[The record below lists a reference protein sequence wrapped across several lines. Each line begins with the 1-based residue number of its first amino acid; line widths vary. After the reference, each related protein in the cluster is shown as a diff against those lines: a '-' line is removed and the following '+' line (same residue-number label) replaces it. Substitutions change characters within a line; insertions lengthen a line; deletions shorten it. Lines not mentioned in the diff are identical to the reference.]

1 MFAPDRPV
9 HFTRQSPSVH
19 NGLKGLRLLCISAM
33 AWAVSGCSLLQ
44 TESFNFQAELPENF
58 TISATT
64 YYDAA
69 SGESCPGHKVIKSDQ
84 PKGTQLIELKLPLTE
99 RVKGCSRVLKS
110 VVLNIKGRWG
120 ERELDMDMDTAGLSI
135 RDEPTETTRPF
146 PASGPLVFQGQCQW
160 FFRTVGSRRFIRKIL
175 QCRALDANGVVQKSL
190 AGGSML
196 RDGLAGR
203 SVKLVLTEAKEEEPA
218 FGDSWV
224 KFPAGWKR
232 CMGKG
237 PDDFYGFCYGKT
249 TDFVPFKMPDGRDCT
264 VYPNCT
270 E

>member
-1 MFAPDRPV
+1 MKPIK
-9 HFTRQSPSVH
+9 HFTHSY
-19 NGLKGLRLLCISAM
+19 LRAIYISAM

-44 TESFNFQAELPENF
+44 TESFNFQAEVPENF

-69 SGESCPGHKVIKSDQ
+69 SGESCPGHKVIKSGQ

-99 RVKGCSRVLKS
+99 RVKGCSRVLKR
-110 VVLNIKGRWG
+110 VVLNIEGQWG
-120 ERELDMDMDTAGLSI
+120 TRELDMSLQSGALSI
-135 RDEPTETTRPF
+135 RDEPTETTRSF
-146 PASGPLVFQGQCQW
+146 PESGPLVFQGQCQW
-160 FFRTVGSRRFIRKIL
+160 SFRTMGPYRYIVKVL

-190 AGGSML
+190 MGGSML

-203 SVKLVLTEAKEEEPA
+203 TVKLVLKEAKEERPA
-218 FGDSWV
+218 VGDNWIE
-224 KFPAGWKR
+224 FPSGWKR

-237 PDDFYGFCYGKT
+237 LDDLYGFCRGNT
-249 TDFVPFKMPDGRDCT
+249 TDFKPFKMPDGRDCT

>member
-1 MFAPDRPV
+1 MRHIRDLTHSYRRA
-9 HFTRQSPSVH
+9 
-19 NGLKGLRLLCISAM
+19 LYISAM

-84 PKGTQLIELKLPLTE
+84 PKGTQMIELKLPLTE
-99 RVKGCSRVLKS
+99 KVKGCSRVLKS

-160 FFRTVGSRRFIRKIL
+160 LFRTMGPYRYIVKIL

-203 SVKLVLTEAKEEEPA
+203 TVKLVLTEAKEEEPY
-218 FGDSWV
+218 FDRYWIKTMS
-224 KFPAGWKR
+224 GWKP
-232 CMGKG
+232 CKG
-237 PDDFYGFCYGKT
+237 NWGRDIEELCVSPPQFK
-249 TDFVPFKMPDGRDCT
+249 PFKMPDGRNCT

>member
-1 MFAPDRPV
+1 MRHIRDLTHSYRRA
-9 HFTRQSPSVH
+9 
-19 NGLKGLRLLCISAM
+19 LYISAM
-33 AWAVSGCSLLQ
+33 AWLLSGCSLLQ

-69 SGESCPGHKVIKSDQ
+69 TGESCPGHKVIKSDQ

-99 RVKGCSRVLKS
+99 KVKGCSRVLKS
-110 VVLNIKGRWG
+110 VVLNIEGQWG
-120 ERELDMDMDTAGLSI
+120 KRDLDIGLQRGALSI

-146 PASGPLVFQGQCQW
+146 PASGPLVFLGQCQW
-160 FFRTVGSRRFIRKIL
+160 FFRTMGPYRYIVKVL
-175 QCRALDANGVVQKSL
+175 ECRALDANGVVQKSL

-203 SVKLVLTEAKEEEPA
+203 TVKLVLTEAKEEEPY
-218 FGDSWV
+218 FDRYWIKTMS
-224 KFPAGWKR
+224 GWKP
-232 CMGKG
+232 CKG
-237 PDDFYGFCYGKT
+237 NWGRDIEELCVSPPQFK
-249 TDFVPFKMPDGRDCT
+249 PFKMPDGRDCT

>member
-1 MFAPDRPV
+1 MRHIRDLTHSYRRA
-9 HFTRQSPSVH
+9 
-19 NGLKGLRLLCISAM
+19 LYISAM

-69 SGESCPGHKVIKSDQ
+69 SGESCPGHKVVKSDQ

-99 RVKGCSRVLKS
+99 KVKGCSRVLKS

-160 FFRTVGSRRFIRKIL
+160 LFRTMGPYRYIVKIL

-203 SVKLVLTEAKEEEPA
+203 TVKLVLTEAKEEEPY
-218 FGDSWV
+218 FDRYWIKTMS
-224 KFPAGWKR
+224 GWKP
-232 CMGKG
+232 CKG
-237 PDDFYGFCYGKT
+237 NWGRDIEELCVSPPQFK
-249 TDFVPFKMPDGRDCT
+249 PFKMPDGRDCT

>member
-1 MFAPDRPV
+1 
-9 HFTRQSPSVH
+9 
-19 NGLKGLRLLCISAM
+19 M

-99 RVKGCSRVLKS
+99 KVKGCSRVLKS

-160 FFRTVGSRRFIRKIL
+160 LFHTMGPYRYIVKIL

-203 SVKLVLTEAKEEEPA
+203 TVKLVLREILK
-218 FGDSWV
+218 
-224 KFPAGWKR
+224 
-232 CMGKG
+232 
-237 PDDFYGFCYGKT
+237 KT
-249 TDFVPFKMPDGRDCT
+249 S
-264 VYPNCT
+264 
-270 E
+270 

>member
-1 MFAPDRPV
+1 MRHIRDLTHSYRRAWY
-9 HFTRQSPSVH
+9 
-19 NGLKGLRLLCISAM
+19 ISAM

-84 PKGTQLIELKLPLTE
+84 PKGTQMIELKLPLTE
-99 RVKGCSRVLKS
+99 KVKGCSRVLKS

-146 PASGPLVFQGQCQW
+146 PASGPLVFLGQCQW
-160 FFRTVGSRRFIRKIL
+160 FFRKIVPYRYIVNFFE
-175 QCRALDANGVVQKSL
+175 CRSNDANGVVQKSL
-190 AGGSML
+190 MGGSML

-203 SVKLVLTEAKEEEPA
+203 TVKLVLTEAKEEEPY
-218 FGDSWV
+218 FDLYWI
-224 KFPAGWKR
+224 KTMNGWKP
-232 CMGKG
+232 CKG
-237 PDDFYGFCYGKT
+237 NWGRDIEELCVSPPQFK
-249 TDFVPFKMPDGRDCT
+249 PFKMPDGRNCT

>member
-99 RVKGCSRVLKS
+99 KVKGCSRVLKS
-110 VVLNIKGRWG
+110 VVLNIEGQWG
-120 ERELDMDMDTAGLSI
+120 KRELDMSLQKAALYI

-175 QCRALDANGVVQKSL
+175 QCRALDANGIVQKSL

-203 SVKLVLTEAKEEEPA
+203 TVKLVLTEAKEEEPY
-218 FGDSWV
+218 FDRYWIKTMS
-224 KFPAGWKR
+224 GWKP
-232 CMGKG
+232 CKG
-237 PDDFYGFCYGKT
+237 NWGRDIEELCVSPPQFK
-249 TDFVPFKMPDGRDCT
+249 PFKMPDGRDCT

>member
-1 MFAPDRPV
+1 MRHIRDLTHSYRRA
-9 HFTRQSPSVH
+9 
-19 NGLKGLRLLCISAM
+19 LYISAM
-33 AWAVSGCSLLQ
+33 AWLLSGCSLLQ

-69 SGESCPGHKVIKSDQ
+69 TGESCPGHKVIKSDQ

-99 RVKGCSRVLKS
+99 KVKGCSRVLKS
-110 VVLNIKGRWG
+110 VVLNIKGQWG
-120 ERELDMDMDTAGLSI
+120 KRELDMSLQKAALYI

-160 FFRTVGSRRFIRKIL
+160 LFRTVGSRRFIRKIL

-203 SVKLVLTEAKEEEPA
+203 TVKLVLTEAKEEQPY
-218 FGDSWV
+218 FGRSWLETP
-224 KFPAGWKR
+224 KGWKPCIETKETFR
-232 CMGKG
+232 CQN
-237 PDDFYGFCYGKT
+237 PPTF
-249 TDFVPFKMPDGRDCT
+249 TDFKMPDGRDCT

>member
-1 MFAPDRPV
+1 MHIQ
-9 HFTRQSPSVH
+9 HFTHQC
-19 NGLKGLRLLCISAM
+19 LRAVCISVM

-99 RVKGCSRVLKS
+99 KVKGCSRVLKS
-110 VVLNIKGRWG
+110 VVLNIEGQWG
-120 ERELDMDMDTAGLSI
+120 KRDLDMSLQKAALSI

-160 FFRTVGSRRFIRKIL
+160 LFRTVGSRRFIRKIL

-203 SVKLVLTEAKEEEPA
+203 TVKLVLTEAKEEEPY
-218 FGDSWV
+218 FDRYWI
-224 KFPAGWKR
+224 KTMNGWKP
-232 CMGKG
+232 CKG
-237 PDDFYGFCYGKT
+237 NWGRDIEELCVSPPQFKT
-249 TDFVPFKMPDGRDCT
+249 FKMPDGRDCT

>member
-1 MFAPDRPV
+1 
-9 HFTRQSPSVH
+9 
-19 NGLKGLRLLCISAM
+19 M

-99 RVKGCSRVLKS
+99 KVKGCSRVLKS

-146 PASGPLVFQGQCQW
+146 PASGPLVFLGQCQW
-160 FFRTVGSRRFIRKIL
+160 FFRTMGPYRYIVKVL
-175 QCRALDANGVVQKSL
+175 ECRALDANGVVQKSL
-190 AGGSML
+190 MGGSML

-203 SVKLVLTEAKEEEPA
+203 TVKLILTEAKEELPA
-218 FGDSWV
+218 VGDNWI
-224 KFPAGWKR
+224 KFPTGWKR

-237 PDDFYGFCYGKT
+237 LDDLYGFCRGNT
-249 TDFVPFKMPDGRDCT
+249 TDFKPFKMPDGRDCT

>member
-1 MFAPDRPV
+1 MHIQ
-9 HFTRQSPSVH
+9 HFTHQC
-19 NGLKGLRLLCISAM
+19 LRAVCISAM

-99 RVKGCSRVLKS
+99 KVKGCSRVLKS
-110 VVLNIKGRWG
+110 VVLNIEGQWG
-120 ERELDMDMDTAGLSI
+120 KRELDMSLQKAALYI

-175 QCRALDANGVVQKSL
+175 QCRALDANGIVQKSL

-203 SVKLVLTEAKEEEPA
+203 TVKLVLTEAKEEEPY
-218 FGDSWV
+218 FDRYWIKTMS
-224 KFPAGWKR
+224 GWKP
-232 CMGKG
+232 CKG
-237 PDDFYGFCYGKT
+237 NWGRDIEELCVSPPQFK
-249 TDFVPFKMPDGRDCT
+249 PFKMPDGRDCT

>member
-69 SGESCPGHKVIKSDQ
+69 SGESCPGHKVVKSDQ

-99 RVKGCSRVLKS
+99 KVKGCSRVLKS

-120 ERELDMDMDTAGLSI
+120 KRDLDIGLQRGALSI

-146 PASGPLVFQGQCQW
+146 PASGPLVFLGQCQW
-160 FFRTVGSRRFIRKIL
+160 FFRTMGPYRYIVKVL
-175 QCRALDANGVVQKSL
+175 ECRALDANGVVQKSL
-190 AGGSML
+190 MGGSML

-203 SVKLVLTEAKEEEPA
+203 TVKLVLTEAKEEEPY
-218 FGDSWV
+218 FDRYWIKTMS
-224 KFPAGWKR
+224 GWKP
-232 CMGKG
+232 CKG
-237 PDDFYGFCYGKT
+237 NWGRDIEELCVSPPQFK
-249 TDFVPFKMPDGRDCT
+249 PFKMPDGRDCT

>member
-1 MFAPDRPV
+1 MRHIRDLTHSYRRA
-9 HFTRQSPSVH
+9 
-19 NGLKGLRLLCISAM
+19 LYISAM
-33 AWAVSGCSLLQ
+33 AWLLSGCSLLQ

-110 VVLNIKGRWG
+110 VVLNIEGQWG
-120 ERELDMDMDTAGLSI
+120 KRDLDIGLQRGALSI

-146 PASGPLVFQGQCQW
+146 PASGPLVFLGQCQW
-160 FFRTVGSRRFIRKIL
+160 FFRTMGPYRYIVKVL
-175 QCRALDANGVVQKSL
+175 ECRALDANGVVQKSL
-190 AGGSML
+190 MGGSML

-203 SVKLVLTEAKEEEPA
+203 TVKLVLTEAKEEEPY
-218 FGDSWV
+218 FDRYWIKTMS
-224 KFPAGWKR
+224 GWKP
-232 CMGKG
+232 CKG
-237 PDDFYGFCYGKT
+237 NWGRDIEELCVSPPQFK
-249 TDFVPFKMPDGRDCT
+249 PFKMPDGRDCT

>member
-1 MFAPDRPV
+1 MKHIRHLTHSYLRAV
-9 HFTRQSPSVH
+9 YISV
-19 NGLKGLRLLCISAM
+19 M

-99 RVKGCSRVLKS
+99 KVKGCSRVLKS
-110 VVLNIKGRWG
+110 VVLNIEGQWG
-120 ERELDMDMDTAGLSI
+120 KRELDMSLQKAALYI

-175 QCRALDANGVVQKSL
+175 QCRALDANGIVQKSL

-203 SVKLVLTEAKEEEPA
+203 TVKLVLTEAKEEEPY
-218 FGDSWV
+218 FDRYWIKTMS
-224 KFPAGWKR
+224 GWKP
-232 CMGKG
+232 CKG
-237 PDDFYGFCYGKT
+237 NWGRDIEELCVSPPQFK
-249 TDFVPFKMPDGRDCT
+249 PFKMPDGRDCT